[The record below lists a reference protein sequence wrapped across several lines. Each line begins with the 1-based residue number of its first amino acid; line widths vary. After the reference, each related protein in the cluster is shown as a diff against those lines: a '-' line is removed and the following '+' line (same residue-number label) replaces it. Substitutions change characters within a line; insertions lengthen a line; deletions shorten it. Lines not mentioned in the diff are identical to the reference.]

1 LETLKI
7 EYKNITFIIYKMASD
22 DEEEVL
28 DEVVDV
34 DEEDEDDDEDQGSVA
49 ESADEL
55 SEYGE
60 ESVQDDETAEEGL
73 EEEDEQINPYQTK
86 FNEEMRSKYLQQYH
100 PQEMHKPFEEIYKL
114 TLITR
119 NEQGII
125 NDPFHKT
132 YPILSKYERSKI
144 LGLRVSQLNKGAK
157 PYVTINKNILD
168 NILIAEKELKEKK
181 IPFIIMRP
189 MPNGKCEYW
198 NVNDLEDL

>member
-22 DEEEVL
+22 DEEEVI
-28 DEVVDV
+28 DELADV
-34 DEEDEDDDEDQGSVA
+34 DEDEDDDGDEEGSVA
-49 ESADEL
+49 ESAEEL
-55 SEYGE
+55 SEYGD

-73 EEEDEQINPYQTK
+73 EEDEPLNPYQVK
-86 FNEEMRSKYLQQYH
+86 FNDEMRQKYLQQYH

-119 NEQGII
+119 NENGVIV
-125 NDPFHKT
+125 DPLHKA
-132 YPILSKYERSKI
+132 YPILSKYERAKI

-157 PYVTINKNILD
+157 PYVNINKNILD

-189 MPNGKCEYW
+189 MPNGKSEYW

>member
-1 LETLKI
+1 
-7 EYKNITFIIYKMASD
+7 MASD
-22 DEEEVL
+22 EEEEVL
-28 DEVVDV
+28 DELA
-34 DEEDEDDDEDQGSVA
+34 EIEDEDEDVEDEGSVA

-55 SEYGE
+55 SEYGD
-60 ESVQDDETAEEGL
+60 ESVQDYETAEEGV
-73 EEEDEQINPYQTK
+73 EEEEQLNPYQVK
-86 FNEEMRSKYLQQYH
+86 FNDEMRQKYLQQYH

-119 NEQGII
+119 NENGII
-125 NDPFHKT
+125 VDPLHRT

-189 MPNGKCEYW
+189 MPNGKSEYW

>member
-1 LETLKI
+1 
-7 EYKNITFIIYKMASD
+7 MASD
-22 DEEEVL
+22 EEEEVL
-28 DEVVDV
+28 DELAEV
-34 DEEDEDDDEDQGSVA
+34 EDEDEDVEDEGSVA

-55 SEYGE
+55 SEYGD
-60 ESVQDDETAEEGL
+60 ESVQDDETAEEGV
-73 EEEDEQINPYQTK
+73 EEEEQLNPYQVK
-86 FNEEMRSKYLQQYH
+86 FNDEMRQKYLQQYH

-119 NEQGII
+119 NDNGII
-125 NDPFHKT
+125 VDPLHRT

-189 MPNGKCEYW
+189 MPNGKSEYW

>member
-7 EYKNITFIIYKMASD
+7 EYKNITFILYKMASD
-22 DEEEVL
+22 EEEEVL
-28 DEVVDV
+28 DELAEV
-34 DEEDEDDDEDQGSVA
+34 EDEDEDVEDEGSVA

-55 SEYGE
+55 SEYGD
-60 ESVQDDETAEEGL
+60 ESVQDDETAEEGV
-73 EEEDEQINPYQTK
+73 EEEEQLNPYQVK
-86 FNEEMRSKYLQQYH
+86 FNDEMRQKYLQQYH

-119 NEQGII
+119 NENGII
-125 NDPFHKT
+125 VDPLHRT

-189 MPNGKCEYW
+189 MPNGKSEYW

>member
-1 LETLKI
+1 
-7 EYKNITFIIYKMASD
+7 MASD
-22 DEEEVL
+22 EEEEVL
-28 DEVVDV
+28 DELAEV
-34 DEEDEDDDEDQGSVA
+34 EDEDEDVEDEGSVA

-55 SEYGE
+55 SEYGD
-60 ESVQDDETAEEGL
+60 ESVQDDETAEEGI
-73 EEEDEQINPYQTK
+73 EEEEQLNPYQVK
-86 FNEEMRSKYLQQYH
+86 FNDEMRQKYLQQYH

-119 NEQGII
+119 NDNGII
-125 NDPFHKT
+125 VDPLHRT

-189 MPNGKCEYW
+189 MPNGKSEYW

>member
-7 EYKNITFIIYKMASD
+7 EYKNITFILYKMASD
-22 DEEEVL
+22 EEEEVL
-28 DEVVDV
+28 DELA
-34 DEEDEDDDEDQGSVA
+34 EIEDEDEDVEDEGSVA

-55 SEYGE
+55 SEYGD
-60 ESVQDDETAEEGL
+60 ESVQDDETAEEGV
-73 EEEDEQINPYQTK
+73 EEEEQLNPYQVK
-86 FNEEMRSKYLQQYH
+86 FNDEMRQKYLQQYH

-119 NEQGII
+119 NENGII
-125 NDPFHKT
+125 VDPLHRT

-189 MPNGKCEYW
+189 MPNGKSEYW

>member
-7 EYKNITFIIYKMASD
+7 EYKNITFILYKMASD
-22 DEEEVL
+22 EEEEVL
-28 DEVVDV
+28 DELAEV
-34 DEEDEDDDEDQGSVA
+34 EDEDEDVEDEGSVA

-55 SEYGE
+55 SEYGD
-60 ESVQDDETAEEGL
+60 ESVQDDETAEEGI
-73 EEEDEQINPYQTK
+73 EEEEQLNPYQVK
-86 FNEEMRSKYLQQYH
+86 FNDEMRQKYLQQYH

-119 NEQGII
+119 NENGII
-125 NDPFHKT
+125 VDPLHRT

-189 MPNGKCEYW
+189 MPNGKSEYW

>member
-22 DEEEVL
+22 DEEEVI
-28 DEVVDV
+28 DELADVDEDED
-34 DEEDEDDDEDQGSVA
+34 DEEDEEGSVA
-49 ESADEL
+49 ESAEEL
-55 SEYGE
+55 SEYGD

-73 EEEDEQINPYQTK
+73 EEDEPLNPYQVK
-86 FNEEMRSKYLQQYH
+86 FNDEMRQKYLQQYH

-119 NEQGII
+119 NENGVIV
-125 NDPFHKT
+125 DPLHKA
-132 YPILSKYERSKI
+132 YPILSKYERAKI

-157 PYVTINKNILD
+157 PYVNINKNILD

-189 MPNGKCEYW
+189 MPNGKSEYW

>member
-1 LETLKI
+1 
-7 EYKNITFIIYKMASD
+7 MASD

>member
-1 LETLKI
+1 
-7 EYKNITFIIYKMASD
+7 MASD
-22 DEEEVL
+22 EEEEVL
-28 DEVVDV
+28 DELAEV
-34 DEEDEDDDEDQGSVA
+34 EDEDEDVEDEGSGV

-55 SEYGE
+55 SEYGD
-60 ESVQDDETAEEGL
+60 ESVQDDETAEEGI
-73 EEEDEQINPYQTK
+73 EEEEQLNPYQVK
-86 FNEEMRSKYLQQYH
+86 FNDEMRQKYLQQYH

-119 NEQGII
+119 NENGII
-125 NDPFHKT
+125 IDLLHKT
-132 YPILSKYERSKI
+132 YPILSKYERAKI

-189 MPNGKCEYW
+189 MPNGKSEYW

>member
-7 EYKNITFIIYKMASD
+7 EYKNITFILYKMASD
-22 DEEEVL
+22 EEEEVL
-28 DEVVDV
+28 DELAEV
-34 DEEDEDDDEDQGSVA
+34 EDEDEDVEDEGSGV

-55 SEYGE
+55 SEYGD
-60 ESVQDDETAEEGL
+60 ESVQDDETAEEGI
-73 EEEDEQINPYQTK
+73 EEEEQLNPYQVK
-86 FNEEMRSKYLQQYH
+86 FNDEMRQKYLQQYH

-119 NEQGII
+119 NENGII
-125 NDPFHKT
+125 IDLLHKT
-132 YPILSKYERSKI
+132 YPILSKYERAKI

-189 MPNGKCEYW
+189 MPNGKSEYW

>member
-1 LETLKI
+1 
-7 EYKNITFIIYKMASD
+7 MASD
-22 DEEEVL
+22 EEEEVL
-28 DEVVDV
+28 DELAEV
-34 DEEDEDDDEDQGSVA
+34 EDEDEDVEDEGSVA

-55 SEYGE
+55 SEYGD
-60 ESVQDDETAEEGL
+60 ESVQDDETAEEGV
-73 EEEDEQINPYQTK
+73 EEEEQLNPYQVK
-86 FNEEMRSKYLQQYH
+86 FNDEMRQKYLQQYH

-114 TLITR
+114 TLIIR
-119 NEQGII
+119 NENGII
-125 NDPFHKT
+125 VDPLHRT

-189 MPNGKCEYW
+189 MPNGKSEYW

>member
-7 EYKNITFIIYKMASD
+7 EYKNITFILYKMASD
-22 DEEEVL
+22 EEEEVL
-28 DEVVDV
+28 DELAEV
-34 DEEDEDDDEDQGSVA
+34 EDEDEDVEDEGSVA

-55 SEYGE
+55 SEYGD
-60 ESVQDDETAEEGL
+60 ESVQDDETAEEGV
-73 EEEDEQINPYQTK
+73 EEEEQLNPYQVK
-86 FNEEMRSKYLQQYH
+86 FNDEMRQKYLQQYH

-119 NEQGII
+119 NDNGII
-125 NDPFHKT
+125 VDPLHRT

-189 MPNGKCEYW
+189 MPNGKSEYW

>member
-1 LETLKI
+1 
-7 EYKNITFIIYKMASD
+7 MASD
-22 DEEEVL
+22 DEEEVV

-34 DEEDEDDDEDQGSVA
+34 DEEEDEDDDASLA
-49 ESADEL
+49 ESAEEL
-55 SEYGE
+55 SEYGDD
-60 ESVQDDETAEEGL
+60 SVQDDETVEEGAEE
-73 EEEDEQINPYQTK
+73 EEEQLNPYQIK
-86 FNEEMRSKYLQQYH
+86 FNEEMRNKYLQNFH
-100 PQEMHKPFEEIYKL
+100 PQEIHKPFEEIYKL

-119 NEQGII
+119 NENGVIT
-125 NDPFHKT
+125 DPLHKT

-157 PYVTINKNILD
+157 PFVTINKNILD

-189 MPNGKCEYW
+189 MPNGKSEYW

>member
-1 LETLKI
+1 
-7 EYKNITFIIYKMASD
+7 MASD
-22 DEEEVL
+22 DEEEVI
-28 DEVVDV
+28 DELADV
-34 DEEDEDDDEDQGSVA
+34 DEDDVDDEEEEGSVA
-49 ESADEL
+49 ESAEEL
-55 SEYGE
+55 SEYGD

-73 EEEDEQINPYQTK
+73 EEDEPLNPYQVK
-86 FNEEMRSKYLQQYH
+86 FNDEMRQKYLQQYH

-119 NEQGII
+119 NENGVIV
-125 NDPFHKT
+125 DPLHKA
-132 YPILSKYERSKI
+132 YPILSKYERAKI

-157 PYVTINKNILD
+157 PYVNINKNILD

-189 MPNGKCEYW
+189 MPNGKSEYW